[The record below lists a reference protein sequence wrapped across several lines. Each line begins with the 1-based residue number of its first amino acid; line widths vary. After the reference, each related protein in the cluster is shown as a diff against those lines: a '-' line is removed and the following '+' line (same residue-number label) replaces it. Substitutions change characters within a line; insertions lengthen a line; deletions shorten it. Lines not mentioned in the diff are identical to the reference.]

1 MIIPR
6 DTYLNKLIARKQIE
20 VDFVANKGE
29 ERCYIQSAYALPSP
43 EKVQQEER
51 PLRNIPDSFKKFVIT
66 KDNILTRRDE
76 TGLITMGLKEFLMNK
91 NSLKV

>member
-1 MIIPR
+1 MLIPR

-29 ERCYIQSAYALPSP
+29 ECCYIQSAYALPSL
-43 EKVQQEER
+43 EKIQQKER

-66 KDNILTRRDE
+66 KDNILT
-76 TGLITMGLKEFLMNK
+76 
-91 NSLKV
+91 

>member
-1 MIIPR
+1 MLIPR

-29 ERCYIQSAYALPSP
+29 ECCYIQSAYALPSL
-43 EKVQQEER
+43 EKIQQKER